1 MESRDIYNELF
12 GKNFFNIDIDP
23 SLDLNIVKD
32 VMIKFSEN
40 ELENTGIDFDA
51 FKWSLSEL
59 YGIILGMF
67 NKYNAIKDEISLIHI
82 FKFVAEI
89 RSTYN
94 DVPYHTFRHA
104 SDVCFVTYYMF
115 TELRSNIYLKYS
127 RLEVIAML
135 IAALGHDMYHPG
147 YNNLFQINTKSE
159 LAIKYNGKSV
169 LEQYSADCLVE
180 LVENSNILDYLNL
193 YPNLD
198 NEASDTYNKLS
209 ATSTSPL
216 NEENNKNESNNTNNT
231 SITLDNKDTVKK
243 SSISLNNHNENESH
257 RFENIS
263 KEPVIPK
270 DMEFEFNLLDKEIE
284 EGLKTPN
291 DIYNL
296 KREKIKKFFCDLIVE
311 VILSTD
317 MSTHFQLQDKLA
329 EISLTLN
336 PYNEC
341 FFSME
346 NDLENIESYTNSG
359 NNINTNS
366 LISLSSIKG
375 NNIDLSSQLVVC
387 DEEYVN
393 MEESCI
399 DKTQVAINSTE
410 FKENSNS
417 NCNSNYLPIDERKKE
432 TAYDNCPDSILSY
445 SNFENYTTLNQNQ
458 HINDNVIFEEITDS
472 KRKSDLEIYQLG
484 LSVRLLEHKQYQLL
498 SENQRRI
505 ILNGL
510 LHAADISNAARPWY
524 VCEEWSNRVVEE
536 FWRQG
541 DEEKRLNLTVSP
553 NMDRDRFERNGIS
566 IAFNDFITTP
576 FYEVIYELIPTF
588 EIFVKLLHINRQK
601 WNDLISLS
609 KNGNSETSIINALDS
624 ANDSSVG
631 STISLSGSLEDNKPV
646 TEQNIG
652 RRLSI
657 AAGTLIIPDN
667 FLSKLSLRNDYQRSL
682 SVQSDHYSRGLPIL
696 NILHVSSSLLAL
708 NDSNPHVNE
717 FSRSRSKENHDIDK
731 YILSQSTQLKKL
743 GSTSDSMEKLGTSY
757 RSRRCQSVDTT
768 T

>member
-1 MESRDIYNELF
+1 
-12 GKNFFNIDIDP
+12 
-23 SLDLNIVKD
+23 
-32 VMIKFSEN
+32 
-40 ELENTGIDFDA
+40 
-51 FKWSLSEL
+51 
-59 YGIILGMF
+59 MF

-417 NCNSNYLPIDERKKE
+417 NCNSNYL
-432 TAYDNCPDSILSY
+432 
-445 SNFENYTTLNQNQ
+445 
-458 HINDNVIFEEITDS
+458 
-472 KRKSDLEIYQLG
+472 
-484 LSVRLLEHKQYQLL
+484 
-498 SENQRRI
+498 
-505 ILNGL
+505 
-510 LHAADISNAARPWY
+510 
-524 VCEEWSNRVVEE
+524 
-536 FWRQG
+536 
-541 DEEKRLNLTVSP
+541 
-553 NMDRDRFERNGIS
+553 
-566 IAFNDFITTP
+566 
-576 FYEVIYELIPTF
+576 VIYYYYYYYY
-588 EIFVKLLHINRQK
+588 N
-601 WNDLISLS
+601 
-609 KNGNSETSIINALDS
+609 
-624 ANDSSVG
+624 
-631 STISLSGSLEDNKPV
+631 
-646 TEQNIG
+646 
-652 RRLSI
+652 
-657 AAGTLIIPDN
+657 
-667 FLSKLSLRNDYQRSL
+667 Y
-682 SVQSDHYSRGLPIL
+682 Y
-696 NILHVSSSLLAL
+696 
-708 NDSNPHVNE
+708 
-717 FSRSRSKENHDIDK
+717 
-731 YILSQSTQLKKL
+731 Y
-743 GSTSDSMEKLGTSY
+743 Y
-757 RSRRCQSVDTT
+757 YYYYYYYC
-768 T
+768 

>member
-1 MESRDIYNELF
+1 
-12 GKNFFNIDIDP
+12 
-23 SLDLNIVKD
+23 
-32 VMIKFSEN
+32 
-40 ELENTGIDFDA
+40 
-51 FKWSLSEL
+51 EL

-180 LVENSNILDYLNL
+180 L
-193 YPNLD
+193 
-198 NEASDTYNKLS
+198 
-209 ATSTSPL
+209 
-216 NEENNKNESNNTNNT
+216 
-231 SITLDNKDTVKK
+231 
-243 SSISLNNHNENESH
+243 
-257 RFENIS
+257 
-263 KEPVIPK
+263 
-270 DMEFEFNLLDKEIE
+270 
-284 EGLKTPN
+284 
-291 DIYNL
+291 
-296 KREKIKKFFCDLIVE
+296 IKKFFCDLIVE

-317 MSTHFQLQDKLA
+317 M
-329 EISLTLN
+329 
-336 PYNEC
+336 
-341 FFSME
+341 
-346 NDLENIESYTNSG
+346 
-359 NNINTNS
+359 
-366 LISLSSIKG
+366 
-375 NNIDLSSQLVVC
+375 
-387 DEEYVN
+387 
-393 MEESCI
+393 
-399 DKTQVAINSTE
+399 
-410 FKENSNS
+410 
-417 NCNSNYLPIDERKKE
+417 R
-432 TAYDNCPDSILSY
+432 
-445 SNFENYTTLNQNQ
+445 
-458 HINDNVIFEEITDS
+458 
-472 KRKSDLEIYQLG
+472 

-601 WNDLISLS
+601 WNDL
-609 KNGNSETSIINALDS
+609 
-624 ANDSSVG
+624 
-631 STISLSGSLEDNKPV
+631 
-646 TEQNIG
+646 
-652 RRLSI
+652 
-657 AAGTLIIPDN
+657 
-667 FLSKLSLRNDYQRSL
+667 
-682 SVQSDHYSRGLPIL
+682 
-696 NILHVSSSLLAL
+696 
-708 NDSNPHVNE
+708 
-717 FSRSRSKENHDIDK
+717 
-731 YILSQSTQLKKL
+731 
-743 GSTSDSMEKLGTSY
+743 
-757 RSRRCQSVDTT
+757 
-768 T
+768 